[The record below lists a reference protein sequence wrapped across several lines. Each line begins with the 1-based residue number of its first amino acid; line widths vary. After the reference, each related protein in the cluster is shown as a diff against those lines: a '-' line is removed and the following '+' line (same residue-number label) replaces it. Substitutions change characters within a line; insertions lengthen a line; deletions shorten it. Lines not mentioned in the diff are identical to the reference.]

1 MCDNHD
7 NSGPLLTGVVL
18 GAALGAGLTFLFGTP
33 KGKELREKVRDQ
45 YPDFFEKVDDALENL
60 GENYEDV
67 VDEVKKV
74 EKEVAQMSEKSSE
87 NMKESVASL
96 GKKVEDFGRKLESV
110 APKKHTFLRAG
121 KPLHK

>member
-1 MCDNHD
+1 MSDHD
-7 NSGPLLTGVVL
+7 SSGTLLTGIVL
-18 GAALGAGLTFLFGTP
+18 GAAIGAGLTFLFGTS
-33 KGKELREKVRDQ
+33 KGKDVREKIKGQ
-45 YPDFFEKVDDALENL
+45 YPDFFERMDDVVESL
-60 GENYEDV
+60 GENYADV

-96 GKKVEDFGRKLESV
+96 GKKVEDFGKKLESV